1 MRRYE
6 TIIISDP
13 DLSAEDRESLFERLK
28 ELISPKGGFLLDF
41 DEWGIQ
47 KLAYEIRKKVRGHYI
62 RLDYCGTGMVVSE
75 LERFCR
81 INKDRILKYLTV
93 LLDKEAD
100 LDELKAELKAKSA
113 EAEEKASP
121 PAKED
126 QEAAAKAEPEEAAP
140 ATSDD
145 AAPESE
151 VVDNPPTQNEKEE
164 DV

>member
-28 ELISPKGGFLLDF
+28 ELISLKDGFLLDF

-62 RLDYCGTGMVVSE
+62 RLDYCGTGMLVSE

-126 QEAAAKAEPEEAAP
+126 QEAAP